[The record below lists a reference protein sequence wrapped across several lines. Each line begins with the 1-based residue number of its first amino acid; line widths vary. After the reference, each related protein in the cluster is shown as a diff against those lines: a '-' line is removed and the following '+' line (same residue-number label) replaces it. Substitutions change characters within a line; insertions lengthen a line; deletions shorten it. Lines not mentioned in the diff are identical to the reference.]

1 MLPYWRV
8 QDVQFQVDE
17 SQWKSTGL
25 FRQCTWINT
34 GHYDCYRIR
43 NFLFSEDRQV
53 DLAVC
58 FMAMI
63 SVIIWFVNLLCT
75 IPALSCTIFIVQYR
89 QYSKEAFVCWSSI
102 IFGLCAFLN
111 IASASLHA
119 AVTVADYEKS
129 AGYQFRFKWGCSIYL
144 AWLSGLGMLLFSVL
158 QFTASHK
165 SKFDETER
173 GSTLIVH
180 SASTKHKY
188 GTENKSFPAR
198 NPSGFI

>member
-1 MLPYWRV
+1 M
-8 QDVQFQVDE
+8 
-17 SQWKSTGL
+17 
-25 FRQCTWINT
+25 
-34 GHYDCYRIR
+34 
-43 NFLFSEDRQV
+43 
-53 DLAVC
+53 
-58 FMAMI
+58 
-63 SVIIWFVNLLCT
+63 NLVCT

-165 SKFDETER
+165 SKFDETGTLTAFYGFWKKIILER

-188 GTENKSFPAR
+188 GSNGTENKSFPAL